1 MNTITVTNLS
11 DTPVAGETDLRQAVA
26 EAKSGDTIVGAGT
39 AGANLT
45 IDFGDSS
52 ENEIVGSIIVDAGA
66 TATIANAF
74 IVDEDIGA
82 ASSRNR
88 PAGAGAGHSPSTLW
102 AGV

>member
-1 MNTITVTNLS
+1 
-11 DTPVAGETDLRQAVA
+11 VA

-39 AGANLT
+39 VTLDARLIISAGANLT

-82 ASSRNR
+82 ASSPNR
-88 PAGAGAGHSPSTLW
+88 PAGAGAGHPTSTLS